1 MLKDIEYALFS
12 QVSYLDWQGIFSTDN
27 KKIID
32 IIDNPRDWK
41 ILKIN
46 NIPEPVIKDGEPIY
60 YGEDKRLLL
69 TYGLINLELEEG
81 KRTEPIFKNL
91 FKDWEFLYAA
101 DGKKLVKDF
110 LKFNNAKHDSGFFAC
125 AFQKGKDIM
134 IAFRGTEFTQINDWL
149 TNFDIY
155 IEKFDSMVIEA
166 FMFYEYIKVNYGKG
180 CNIHITG
187 HSLGGGLSQFTS
199 VYSGNKH
206 TTKTWNGLGVEK
218 NTFNK
223 LFTSLMSQYLEVNLV
238 RIGVTSG
245 VRGHLLSIKEYLTNL
260 EEKKYLEAKEKL
272 LNLYN
277 GTHNMNLEIFSGGN
291 ITNYF
296 MSMDTVPIIKNT
308 IGKSVVVDQD
318 TPGNPLKKLSS
329 AHGINDFLIFIDD
342 EGNITKWKTR
352 EEFSRNSLKTLFKEK
367 ADRMVTEGTLSKS
380 GDKYEITEE
389 KLKKF
394 NMKEHFNRFT
404 SLFLAKS
411 SWNFRFLAP
420 VKENIKLIK
429 DEGYEKIYYEKDA
442 AENGK
447 YIGEI
452 RIGKYNNINE
462 LGNILGSEPMKVYIL
477 KEDNNTE
484 EETISENDK
493 VKKKAIKKV
502 IYGGRMR

>member
-12 QVSYLDWQGIFSTDN
+12 QISYLNWKGVFSLNN
-27 KKIID
+27 KKVKNTIENI
-32 IIDNPRDWK
+32 RYWK
-41 ILKIN
+41 VLKTD
-46 NIPEPVIKDGEPIY
+46 NIPEPVIKDGELIY

-69 TYGLINLELEEG
+69 TYGLIDLKLKEG
-81 KRTEPIFKNL
+81 ERTNRIFYNFFL
-91 FKDWEFLYAA
+91 DWELLYAA

-125 AFQKGKDIM
+125 AFKKGKDIM

-166 FMFYEYIKVNYGKG
+166 FMFYEYIKANYGTG
-180 CNIHITG
+180 CDIHITG
-187 HSLGGGLSQFTS
+187 HSLGGALSQFTS
-199 VYSGNKH
+199 VYSGNRH
-206 TTKTWNGLGVEK
+206 ITKTWNGLGVEK
-218 NTFNK
+218 NAFNK

-277 GTHNMNLEIFSGGN
+277 GTHNMNLEIISGNN

-318 TPGNPLKKLSS
+318 TPSNPLKKLSS

-342 EGNITKWKTR
+342 EGNITKGKIR

-411 SWNFRFLAP
+411 PWNFRYLSPA
-420 VKENIKLIK
+420 KENIKLIK

-442 AENGK
+442 AESGK

-462 LGNILGSEPMKVYIL
+462 LGDILGSEPMKVYIL
-477 KEDNNTE
+477 KENNNTE
-484 EETISENDK
+484 EETMSENDK
-493 VKKKAIKKV
+493 IKKKAIKKV

>member
-12 QVSYLDWQGIFSTDN
+12 QVSYLDWKGVSSVVE
-27 KKIID
+27 KKMVNIIL
-32 IIDNPRDWK
+32 NSVNWK

-46 NIPEPVIKDGEPIY
+46 NIPEPVIKDGELIY
-60 YGEDKRLLL
+60 NGEDKRLLL

-81 KRTEPIFKNL
+81 KRTEPIFYNF

-101 DGKKLVKDF
+101 DGKQIVKDF

-125 AFQKGKDIM
+125 AFKKGKDIM
-134 IAFRGTEFTQINDWL
+134 IAFRGTEFTQFNDWL

-187 HSLGGGLSQFTS
+187 HSLGGALSQFTS

-206 TTKTWNGLGVEK
+206 ITKTWNGLGIEK
-218 NTFNK
+218 NMFNK
-223 LFTSLMSQYLEVNLV
+223 LFTTLMSQYIEVNIT
-238 RIGVTSG
+238 RIFATID
-245 VRGHLLSIKEYLTNL
+245 VRGHLLNIKEYLTNL
-260 EEKKYLEAKEKL
+260 EEKKYFEAKERL

-277 GTHNMNLEIFSGGN
+277 GTHNMNLEIITGSN

-308 IGKSVVVDQD
+308 VGKSIVVDKD
-318 TPGNPLKKLSS
+318 TPENILKKIAS
-329 AHGINDFLIFIDD
+329 AHGINDFLIFMGDD
-342 EGNITKWKTR
+342 GNITKGKIR
-352 EEFSRNSLKTLFKEK
+352 EEFARNSLKTLFKEK

-411 SWNFRFLAP
+411 PWNFRYLSP

-429 DEGYEKIYYEKDA
+429 DEGYEKIYYEKDT
-442 AENGK
+442 AESGR

-452 RIGKYNNINE
+452 RIGKYNNLNE
-462 LGNILGSEPMKVYIL
+462 LGDILGSEPMKVYIL
-477 KEDNNTE
+477 KEDKKE
-484 EETISENDK
+484 EENISEKEK
-493 VKKKAIKKV
+493 VKKKSIKKI

>member
-1 MLKDIEYALFS
+1 MLRDIEYALFS
-12 QVSYLDWQGIFSTDN
+12 QVSYLDWQGIYLVNN
-27 KKIID
+27 KKFKNIIEN
-32 IIDNPRDWK
+32 IRYWK
-41 ILKIN
+41 TLKIN

-60 YGEDKRLLL
+60 HGEDKRLLL

-166 FMFYEYIKVNYGKG
+166 FMFYEYIKVNYGKE

-342 EGNITKWKTR
+342 EGNITKGKIR
-352 EEFSRNSLKTLFKEK
+352 EVKTLFKEK

-442 AENGK
+442 VENGK

>member
-12 QVSYLDWQGIFSTDN
+12 QVSYLDWQGMSLKVD
-27 KKIID
+27 KKVISLILD
-32 IIDNPRDWK
+32 SLNWK
-41 ILKIN
+41 TLKIN
-46 NIPEPVIKDGEPIY
+46 NIPEPVIIDEELIY
-60 YGEDKRLLL
+60 NGEDKRLLL
-69 TYGLINLELEEG
+69 TYGLVDKKLKKGERV
-81 KRTEPIFKNL
+81 KPIFESL
-91 FKDWEFLYAA
+91 FKNWELLYAA
-101 DGKKLVKDF
+101 DGKQIVKDF
-110 LKFNNAKHDSGFFAC
+110 LKFDNAKHDSGFFK
-125 AFQKGKDIM
+125 KGKDIM

-166 FMFYEYIKVNYGKG
+166 FMFYEYIKANYGTG
-180 CNIHITG
+180 CDIHITG
-187 HSLGGGLSQFTS
+187 HSLGGALSQFTS
-199 VYSGNKH
+199 VYSGNRH
-206 TTKTWNGLGVEK
+206 ITKTWNGLGVEK
-218 NTFNK
+218 NAFNK

-238 RIGVTSG
+238 RIGVTSD
-245 VRGHLLSIKEYLTNL
+245 VRGHLLNIKEYLKNM
-260 EEKKYLEAKEKL
+260 EEKKYSEAKEKL

-277 GTHNMNLEIFSGGN
+277 GTHNMNLEIITGNN

-296 MSMDTVPIIKNT
+296 MSMDTVPIIKNI

-342 EGNITKWKTR
+342 EGNITKGKIR

-411 SWNFRFLAP
+411 PWNFRYLSPA
-420 VKENIKLIK
+420 KENIKLIK

-442 AENGK
+442 AESGK

-462 LGNILGSEPMKVYIL
+462 LGDILGSEPMKVYIL
-477 KEDNNTE
+477 KENNNTE